1 MPLSTSYLKVRPI
14 ITAVVED
21 YIVENGLA
29 NHPINFT
36 SQAHEPANKNKISES
51 IDAGELFPNLT
62 KH

>member
-36 SQAHEPANKNKISES
+36 SQAYEPANKEKISE
-51 IDAGELFPNLT
+51 N
-62 KH
+62 